1 MRLSYSIGFI
11 QKRLLVMILLI
22 TFLFLAIGLRL
33 SIVQIINGQWL
44 QAKALDQWTRDLPLE
59 AERGLIFD
67 SSGNALVEN
76 ASTYDCYVRPKNVK
90 NSTLVA
96 EILSSCFELPYS
108 SVYKK
113 VTDKTSS
120 EHLIKLQVSDEKRKK
135 IIEGD
140 LEGVVFS
147 ENIKRKYPFG
157 NLFTQ
162 VIGFTTTDNVGQAG
176 LEAYYNDYLKGV
188 KGSVLTQADVKG
200 INLDNSLEYY
210 LPAISG
216 LNINTT
222 FDSAIQVALEEA
234 MEICYLEQKAKNVTA
249 IVMKPKTGEI
259 VALAC
264 KPSFDLNNVPR
275 EDVASLM
282 QMTKNLAV
290 VDVYEPGSTFK
301 ILTSAVALN
310 EEVVTVN
317 EGFYDP
323 GYRIVDG
330 EKIKCWKHVGHGS
343 QSFQDGF
350 CNSCNA
356 VFVDLALRLGKEK
369 LYQNYYNFGLGQTSG
384 IDILGESAGILMNI
398 DSAKTVDVA
407 RMGFGQAIAVSPL
420 QLITALCA
428 TVNGGNLMK
437 PYITKSIVSSAGSVV
452 FENAPTVV
460 RRVISEEVSGI
471 IRVFLE
477 DAVGRPNGNYTFIPG
492 YSVGGK
498 TGTTQKYENGSIS
511 GKYIAS
517 FFGTFPAND
526 PEYTIL
532 FIVDEPGAGAYYGS
546 ICATPYAK
554 MVFEQIIKLKNYQP
568 VTDIKE
574 VEKVVVPDVVGLTL
588 FDACNKLIEV
598 GLRYEIGGEGERV
611 VSQFVKAGEKV
622 NIGQI
627 IQINT

>member
-22 TFLFLAIGLRL
+22 TFLFFVIGLRL
-33 SIVQIINGQWL
+33 TIVQIINGEWL

-67 SSGNALVEN
+67 AVGNALAVN
-76 ASTYDCYVRPKNVK
+76 TSSFDLYVRPKNVK
-90 NSTLVA
+90 NSAKVA
-96 EILSSCFELPYS
+96 EVLSMCLKLPYS
-108 SVYKK
+108 EVYKK

-120 EHLIKLQVSDEKRKK
+120 EHLIKLQVSSEIREE
-135 IIEGD
+135 IIASN

-147 ENIKRKYPFG
+147 ENIKRYYPFG
-157 NLFTQ
+157 ELFTQ
-162 VIGFTTTDNVGQAG
+162 VLGFTTIDNEGQAG
-176 LEAYYNDYLKGV
+176 LEAYYNEYLKGV

-200 INLDNSLEYY
+200 VDLDNALEYY

-216 LNINTT
+216 LNVNTT
-222 FDSAIQVALEEA
+222 FDTTIQLALEQA
-234 MEICYLEQKAKNVTA
+234 MEICYKEQKAKSVTA
-249 IVMKPKTGEI
+249 VVMKPKTGEI

-275 EDVASLM
+275 DNVSELM

-301 ILTSAVALN
+301 ILTSAIALN
-310 EEVVTVN
+310 EGVVTVN
-317 EGFYDP
+317 ESFYDP

-343 QSFQDGF
+343 QTFQDGF

-356 VFVDLALRLGKEK
+356 VFVDLALRLGKEE
-369 LYQNYYNFGLGQTSG
+369 LYENYYNFGLGQITG

-437 PYITKSIVSSAGSVV
+437 PYITKSVVSNEGAVV
-452 FENAPTVV
+452 FENKPT
-460 RRVISEEVSGI
+460 I
-471 IRVFLE
+471 IREVLSGKVSAIIREFLE

-498 TGTTQKYENGSIS
+498 TGTTQKYSNGVIS

-526 PEYTIL
+526 PEYAIL

-554 MVFEQIIKLKNYQP
+554 MVFEQIIKIKNYKP
-568 VTDIKE
+568 VKE
-574 VEKVVVPDVVGLTL
+574 VSEVKKVIVPDVVGLSL
-588 FDACNKLIEV
+588 YEACNKLIEC
-598 GLRYEIGGEGERV
+598 GLLYEIGGEGDIII
-611 VSQFVKAGEKV
+611 SQFVQAGAEV
-622 NIGQI
+622 NSGQI